1 MHIAGGAENR
11 FVLDRPMAA
20 AAAPMGLAGHG
31 AAGLSSLLHEG
42 LARAKDLASKLDI
55 AVDRTEISSRESTVQ
70 TWETP
75 LFYEGEWGGRAR
87 QNEANHDIFILFL
100 QMKKVA

>member
-1 MHIAGGAENR
+1 MHIAGGAGNR
-11 FVLDRPMAA
+11 FVLDKPMAA

-42 LARAKDLASKLDI
+42 LTRAIDLASKLDI

-70 TWETP
+70 T
-75 LFYEGEWGGRAR
+75 
-87 QNEANHDIFILFL
+87 
-100 QMKKVA
+100 

>member
-11 FVLDRPMAA
+11 FVLDKPMAA

-70 TWETP
+70 TVGFQQYQLLETM
-75 LFYEGEWGGRAR
+75 
-87 QNEANHDIFILFL
+87 L
-100 QMKKVA
+100 QQCGATPRSLS

>member
-55 AVDRTEISSRESTVQ
+55 AVDRTEISSRESTVLTRPSQ
-70 TWETP
+70 PTCSRWIRKA
-75 LFYEGEWGGRAR
+75 YW
-87 QNEANHDIFILFL
+87 
-100 QMKKVA
+100 VC